1 MKDKVD
7 NLEDAIADIKR
18 RLGDDDSEEVE
29 MSEENTEEV
38 VETPSEN
45 PKTVTTKTTEVVEF
59 SAEDEIKKLKAEN
72 EKLKTELAAS
82 PADNPI
88 NTNKFSSEKTQR
100 VYTKKELSKMSPSER
115 FLTKLNK

>member
-82 PADNPI
+82 PADAPI
-88 NTNKFSSEKTQR
+88 NTNKFSSEKPGISE
-100 VYTKKELSKMSPSER
+100 VAYNKLSKRER
-115 FLTKLNK
+115 ILMDLGR